1 MSTSDPE
8 SELWRVNNTT
18 GKNGS
23 LRQMHWQKYLEA
35 VLKAPVTKE
44 QEAFK
49 HPECR

>member
-8 SELWRVNNTT
+8 SELSRVNNTT
-18 GKNGS
+18 SKNGS
-23 LRQMHWQKYLEA
+23 PRQMHSQKYLET

-49 HPECR
+49 HPEGR